1 MLSNNFR
8 WNSFRHNEKLH
19 SAKLTKVLDWI
30 FDAFWFVV
38 SVFLLYVA
46 IVNDDIIERI
56 SLITM
61 FVLAVVMLVG
71 DIVMRWVREDILEGE
86 HDIQSQLWQLAY
98 KDNKIL
104 FMMNPY
110 TNRTKQEMEEEWSRI
125 NTIKSDDPIT
135 NIARKRKDL
144 NR

>member
-8 WNSFRHNEKLH
+8 WNSFRHN
-19 SAKLTKVLDWI
+19 AKLYPTKLNKVLDCI
-30 FDAFWFVV
+30 FDVFWFIV
-38 SVFLLYVA
+38 SIFLLYVV

-61 FVLAVVMLVG
+61 FVLAVVMLTS

-86 HDIQSQLWQLAY
+86 HDIQSQLWQLTY
-98 KDNKIL
+98 KDNKML
-104 FMMNPY
+104 FMTNPY
-110 TNRTKQEMEEEWSRI
+110 TNRTKQEMEEEWNRI
-125 NTIKSDDPIT
+125 NTIKSDDSIT
-135 NIARKRKDL
+135 NIARKKKVL

>member
-1 MLSNNFR
+1 MLPNNFR

-19 SAKLTKVLDWI
+19 SAKLNKVLDWI

-46 IVNDDIIERI
+46 IVNDDIVERI
-56 SLITM
+56 SLIAM
-61 FVLAVVMLVG
+61 FVLAVVMLTS

-104 FMMNPY
+104 FMMNPS

-135 NIARKRKDL
+135 NIARKSKDL